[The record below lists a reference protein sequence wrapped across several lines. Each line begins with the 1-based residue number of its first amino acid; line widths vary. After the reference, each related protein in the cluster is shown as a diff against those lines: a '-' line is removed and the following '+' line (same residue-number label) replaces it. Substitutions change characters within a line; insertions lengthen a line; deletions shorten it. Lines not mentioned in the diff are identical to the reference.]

1 MQAAIA
7 TLTAKEGA
15 VDDLLAVGQEMAAA
29 VNANEPGCLSYE
41 VFKGEEA
48 NTIVFVERYENE
60 AATEAHRNSD
70 HFKTI
75 GARMGPF
82 MAARPAVLRLSDE

>member
-1 MQAAIA
+1 MLAAIA

-15 VDDLLAVGQEMAAA
+15 VDDLLAVGQELAAA
-29 VNANEPGCLSYE
+29 VAANEPGCLSYE
-41 VFKGEEA
+41 VFKGEED
-48 NTIVFVERYENE
+48 NTIVFIERYEDQ

-82 MAARPAVLRLSDE
+82 MARRPSLVRLNDE

>member
-1 MQAAIA
+1 MLAAIA
-7 TLTAKEGA
+7 TLKAKEGA
-15 VDDLLAVGQEMAAA
+15 LEDLLAVGKELAVA
-29 VNANEPGCLSYE
+29 VNANEEGCLSYE
-41 VFKGEEA
+41 VFKGEEPD
-48 NTIVFVERYENE
+48 TIVFVERYKDE

-82 MAARPAVLRLSDE
+82 MAGRPDVLRLQEA

>member
-1 MQAAIA
+1 MLAAIA

-15 VDDLLAVGQEMAAA
+15 VDDLLAVGQELAAA
-29 VNANEPGCLSYE
+29 VAANEPGCLSYE

-60 AATEAHRNSD
+60 AATEAHRNSE

-82 MAARPAVLRLSDE
+82 MARRPSLVRLNDE

>member
-1 MQAAIA
+1 MLAAIA
-7 TLTAKEGA
+7 TLTSKEGA
-15 VDDLLAVGQEMAAA
+15 LDDLLAVAKELAAA
-29 VNANEPGCLSYE
+29 VNANEEGCLSYE

-48 NTIVFVERYENE
+48 NTIVFIERYKNE
-60 AATEAHRNSD
+60 AATEAHRNSE

-82 MAARPAVLRLSDE
+82 MAARPDVVRYSDE